1 MRIASL
7 RRVKYKRLEDVQLAQ
22 VASDIASINLASQ
35 VHQAVATGTTESQP
49 SCDFS
54 ASNGQIQSL
63 PQHLLDMVLSRLA
76 PDDLM
81 SAYQVCKVWH
91 KLIQQDRDKCK
102 RLAWQHKSFIQP
114 GLVANFRTKWRLL
127 SYTAERRLDEL
138 TDSVGKTMLLQF

>member
-1 MRIASL
+1 MRVASL
-7 RRVKYKRLEDVQLAQ
+7 RRVKYKRLEDVQLAE
-22 VASDIASINLASQ
+22 VASDTSINLANH
-35 VHQAVATGTTESQP
+35 VYLAVATGNTEAQP
-49 SCDFS
+49 GSDLS
-54 ASNGQIQSL
+54 ACTSQIQSL

-91 KLIQQDRDKCK
+91 DLIQQDRDKCK
-102 RLAWQHKSFIQP
+102 RLAWQHKNFIQP
-114 GLVANFRTKWRLL
+114 GLVANFRTKRRLL

>member
-7 RRVKYKRLEDVQLAQ
+7 RRVKYKRLEDVQLAE
-22 VASDIASINLASQ
+22 VASDTSINLASH
-35 VHQAVATGTTESQP
+35 VHHAVATGTTESQP
-49 SCDFS
+49 GCDLS
-54 ASNGQIQSL
+54 ACTSQIQSL

-91 KLIQQDRDKCK
+91 DLIQQDGDKCK

-114 GLVANFRTKWRLL
+114 GLVANFRTKRRLL